1 MNETSGFDNIADRS
15 KKNTFKKRFWLPYKC
30 RHGFVTSLQF
40 SMKPVQVFF
49 YSFSLQSSVIFLCE
63 QRCEYE
69 RKNTPPK
76 INKRNQRQKKRNKLE
91 MISFSLLFF
100 GVFHSYD
107 FPFYFHL
114 VFAFECIIIAFQ
126 CIRQATLLPE
136 QLLFFLAPFKCQCI
150 LFIGLTFIF

>member
-1 MNETSGFDNIADRS
+1 MASIQMQTRFRNIFTIFRW
-15 KKNTFKKRFWLPYKC
+15 NRF
-30 RHGFVTSLQF
+30 R
-40 SMKPVQVFF
+40 FF
-49 YSFSLQSSVIFLCE
+49 ILFHFSSVIFLCE

-107 FPFYFHL
+107 FLFYFHL
-114 VFAFECIIIAFQ
+114 VFAFECIIIAIQ

-136 QLLFFLAPFKCQCI
+136 QLLFFAPFKCQCI